1 MNETLS
7 DTLDI
12 QAKIQARNERREAI
26 KLGKYYIKREKEII
40 RELEKA
46 KNILGHRFS
55 YKRQHDSMYYF
66 YFNYSLNTSSG
77 NLVFYVCPES
87 PIYTPINKVN
97 LDITSYMNNYKYDFD
112 HLNNI
117 KLKDLSNKIVEAI
130 NLAVNDF

>member
-12 QAKIQARNERREAI
+12 QAKIQARNEKREAI
-26 KLGKYYIKREKEII
+26 KLRKYYIKREKEII

-66 YFNYSLNTSSG
+66 YFDCSLNTSSN
-77 NLVFYVCPES
+77 NLVFYVCPET
-87 PIYTPINKVN
+87 PMYTPIKEIK
-97 LDITSYMNNYKYDFD
+97 LDITSYMNYYRYDFD
-112 HLNNI
+112 YLNNI